1 MLKELESHTCWAS
14 GLVLVKNTS
23 TQRYAY
29 AYIHMAK
36 CIYMYALAEP
46 DKKASHMFVLF
57 DVCFRYGA

>member
-1 MLKELESHTCWAS
+1 M
-14 GLVLVKNTS
+14 LVKNTS

-29 AYIHMAK
+29 VYIHMAK

-46 DKKASHMFVLF
+46 GKKASHMLVLF